1 MTMKQDMQDETK
13 DLAQIMKF
21 QQSLLKLVTRG
32 SQEQTKS
39 KGPASEQTQQLEAW
53 VRKVHPKSA

>member
-1 MTMKQDMQDETK
+1 MKLDMHDETK
-13 DLAQIMKF
+13 DLEQIMKF

-32 SQEQTKS
+32 TQEQTKS
-39 KGPASEQTQQLEAW
+39 KGPTSDQTQQLEAW

>member
-1 MTMKQDMQDETK
+1 MKSDMQDDSR

-32 SQEQTKS
+32 ATEQAKS
-39 KGPASEQTQQLEAW
+39 KGPVSEQTQQLEAW